1 MEALEL
7 RTKFLMADFSFVPG
21 LKVGSQLLLSMGK
34 LYVKQKS
41 TNKKTYYRCRKWG
54 KSSGCPGSGYICAE
68 DLRFHL
74 FPPEIHTCLD
84 NELTAAELKLRTKLK
99 AKAEEAHSDL
109 SIIYHDIT
117 ANEDP
122 NLVAKLPYSSA
133 KQSLKRSRS
142 KLFPSGVRDPPA
154 VERYLESGASP
165 ASGFYQRTVKIFS
178 NGQEEMGIILRSLDV
193 VDKVTPATH
202 TFLMDATFKC
212 APPGFY
218 QAFTMAADVEGV
230 TGLLFVVLMTKK
242 VEPLYV
248 QVLHAIRE
256 DFPQLQPKT
265 IIGDYEAAMMS
276 AAKAVFTEAEIA
288 GCQYH
293 FSDALNRKARNPG
306 YYVCF

>member
-1 MEALEL
+1 
-7 RTKFLMADFSFVPG
+7 
-21 LKVGSQLLLSMGK
+21 
-34 LYVKQKS
+34 
-41 TNKKTYYRCRKWG
+41 
-54 KSSGCPGSGYICAE
+54 
-68 DLRFHL
+68 
-74 FPPEIHTCLD
+74 
-84 NELTAAELKLRTKLK
+84 
-99 AKAEEAHSDL
+99 
-109 SIIYHDIT
+109 
-117 ANEDP
+117 
-122 NLVAKLPYSSA
+122 
-133 KQSLKRSRS
+133 
-142 KLFPSGVRDPPA
+142 
-154 VERYLESGASP
+154 
-165 ASGFYQRTVKIFS
+165 
-178 NGQEEMGIILRSLDV
+178 V